1 MARTRLLKPGFF
13 SNDLLAECAPL
24 ARLLFAGLWTL
35 VDRDGRME
43 CRHAKIKAQILPYDA
58 CDVGVLLGQLADRGF
73 VQVYEVDG
81 KTYVQV
87 DGFAKHQNPH
97 PKETSDGLPEPPKNT
112 GETQCHGN
120 SVTSRGNSGTSRAF
134 SLLPSPSSLPLSPLE
149 THTHAPGGD
158 EFRKPG
164 WAAEAWDE
172 FVAKWNA
179 TQRAAK
185 WEPLTAPAGWVD
197 HAATPG
203 WLERARQAMA
213 RLPACKF
220 FENPLAVTKFFEFV
234 DRILAGEFDNQPR
247 RHGRAAAAPDDAER
261 KAALERKAA
270 EFAGYRPAPYR
281 RPKEVVALA
290 DNLKLTEED
299 L

>member
-1 MARTRLLKPGFF
+1 
-13 SNDLLAECAPL
+13 
-24 ARLLFAGLWTL
+24 
-35 VDRDGRME
+35 
-43 CRHAKIKAQILPYDA
+43 
-58 CDVGVLLGQLADRGF
+58 
-73 VQVYEVDG
+73 
-81 KTYVQV
+81 
-87 DGFAKHQNPH
+87 
-97 PKETSDGLPEPPKNT
+97 
-112 GETQCHGN
+112 
-120 SVTSRGNSGTSRAF
+120 
-134 SLLPSPSSLPLSPLE
+134 
-149 THTHAPGGD
+149 
-158 EFRKPG
+158 
-164 WAAEAWDE
+164 
-172 FVAKWNA
+172 
-179 TQRAAK
+179 
-185 WEPLTAPAGWVD
+185 
-197 HAATPG
+197 
-203 WLERARQAMA
+203 MA